1 MNAKNLQV
9 AILGSVSVIVL
20 VIFVYG
26 VLYALGF
33 VSVSSESDTSGEE
46 FIELDREPT
55 SGPIQVIE
63 FFSYEC
69 PACERIDPTMEELR
83 ESLPDTVEFRRVHV
97 TFSSR
102 QRLLARAHI
111 ALSHHK
117 AMQRNHGRIFR
128 AIHDRNK
135 RFMTDESMGDFVDGF
150 GIEKD
155 TLVGTM
161 SGSRVEE
168 IMRKNRS
175 LVEEVDVLSIPT
187 LLVGDKYVMNTSLPR
202 SKLIDATLKLV
213 AKLTAEKDMNAQPS
227 GEKTETEDGS
237 PDE

>member
-1 MNAKNLQV
+1 MDAKNLRV

-20 VIFVYG
+20 AIFVYG

-33 VSVSSESDTSGEE
+33 VSAPSESDTSDEA
-46 FIELDREPT
+46 FTELDREQMGD
-55 SGPIQVIE
+55 SIQVIE

-97 TFSSR
+97 TFSPR

-117 AMQRNHGRIFR
+117 AVQRNHERIFR

-135 RFMTDESMGDFVDGF
+135 RFMTAESIGDFVDGF

-155 TLVGTM
+155 TLVSTM
-161 SGSRVEE
+161 SGSRVEG

-175 LVEEVDVLSIPT
+175 LVEEVDVFSIPA
-187 LLVGDKYVMNTSLPR
+187 LLVGGRYVMNTRLPR
-202 SKLIDATLKLV
+202 NKLIDATLKLV

-237 PDE
+237 PSE